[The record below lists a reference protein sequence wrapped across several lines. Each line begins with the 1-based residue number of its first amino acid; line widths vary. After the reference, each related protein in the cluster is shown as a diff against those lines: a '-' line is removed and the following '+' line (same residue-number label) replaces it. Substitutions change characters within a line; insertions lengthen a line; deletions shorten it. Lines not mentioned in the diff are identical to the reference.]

1 MTHMLVN
8 VSQWGKFLWPFTP
21 LQKLLLLLETTSN
34 HFLSRKCIFIPQD
47 SSHCILL
54 PNIHQNRHLHFCFHL
69 CYWTYHVL
77 FQLQCIFFTV
87 YPVKSSSR
95 AMSVFYS
102 FSIIPV
108 CNVYPSDSSFS
119 FNFTFICLIQT
130 LLNDLSTWGC
140 SWQRIFIMH
149 VSFPTALTEKYW
161 EQDRYLSFRSLD
173 WNALIFVSWINRRIS

>member
-21 LQKLLLLLETTSN
+21 LQKLLLLLETASN

-47 SSHCILL
+47 SSRVSSFLTFTRIDISILL
-54 PNIHQNRHLHFCFHL
+54 SSLL
-69 CYWTYHVL
+69 YWTYHVL

-87 YPVKSSSR
+87 YPVKSSSV
-95 AMSVFYS
+95 MSVFYS